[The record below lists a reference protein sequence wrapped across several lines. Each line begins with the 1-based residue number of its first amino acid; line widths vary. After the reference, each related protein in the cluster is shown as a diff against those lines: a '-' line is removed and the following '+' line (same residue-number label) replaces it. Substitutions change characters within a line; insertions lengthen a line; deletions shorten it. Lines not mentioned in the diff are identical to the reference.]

1 MTAKDQIAILEE
13 HMQALRE
20 SIKWLK
26 RSYEICQQSQE
37 PSEDDPEA
45 MDAFESLTSRFGRTT
60 DILFNKVFKSIVF
73 LKEQEY
79 KSWLDMMFFLQKQ
92 GILEDVSNA
101 RYLKELRNDIVH
113 EYQFSEIAE
122 MFEEVLRQTPHLLML
137 CDKGLE
143 QGEALKSDYRR

>member
-13 HMQALRE
+13 HMEALRE
-20 SIKWLK
+20 SVKWLK
-26 RSYEICQQSQE
+26 RSYEICQKLNA

-45 MDAFESLTSRFGRTT
+45 MDAFESLTARFGRTT

-113 EYQFSEIAE
+113 EYQFSEISE

-143 QGEALKSDYRR
+143 EGETLKKLL

>member
-13 HMQALRE
+13 HMEALRE
-20 SIKWLK
+20 SVKWLK
-26 RSYEICQQSQE
+26 RSYEICHKLNA
-37 PSEDDPEA
+37 PSEDEPEA
-45 MDAFESLTSRFGRTT
+45 MDAFESLTARFGRTT

-113 EYQFSEIAE
+113 EYQFSEISE

-143 QGEALKSDYRR
+143 EGETLKKRL

>member
-1 MTAKDQIAILEE
+1 MTAKNQIAILEE
-13 HMQALRE
+13 HMEALRE
-20 SIKWLK
+20 SVKWLK
-26 RSYEICQQSQE
+26 RSYEICQKLNA

-45 MDAFESLTSRFGRTT
+45 MDAFESLTARFGRTT

-113 EYQFSEIAE
+113 EYQFSEI
-122 MFEEVLRQTPHLLML
+122 
-137 CDKGLE
+137 
-143 QGEALKSDYRR
+143 

>member
-13 HMQALRE
+13 HMEALRE

-26 RSYEICQQSQE
+26 RSYEICQQSKE

-45 MDAFESLTSRFGRTT
+45 MDAFESLTARFGRTT

-73 LKEQEY
+73 LEEQEY

-92 GILEDVSNA
+92 GILYDISNA

-113 EYQFSEIAE
+113 EYQFSEISE
-122 MFEEVLRQTPHLLML
+122 LFEEVLRQTPNLLTL
-137 CDKGLE
+137 CNKGLKE
-143 QGEALKSDYRR
+143 GESLRKRL